1 LVDQALHLKK
11 IKCYSCKILNNKGP
25 VVMIKTLQNESVFY
39 GEDSLKTLTKIMEWE
54 SATNILLISGKKSFK
69 TSGLEAKLK
78 TLLNNKN
85 LTTVNDFEIN
95 PKYEEILLL
104 GDKLKNQEI
113 DLIIAAG
120 GGSVIDFAKCINLY
134 LSSWTSDGSDGI
146 IDRELIPNMLFPL
159 VAIPTTA
166 GTGSEA
172 THFAVV
178 YIKGIKI
185 SVAHESLAPKYAIID
200 PSLTYGSPPYVSACC
215 AFDALCQAIESFWS
229 IGSTP
234 ESQKYANEAII
245 LIKNNMVKAINLDCI
260 DSRNELSKG
269 AYLAGKAI
277 NISKH
282 QHPMLFHTQY
292 IYF

>member
-1 LVDQALHLKK
+1 
-11 IKCYSCKILNNKGP
+11 
-25 VVMIKTLQNESVFY
+25 MIKTLQNENVFY
-39 GEDSLKTLTKIMEWE
+39 GKDSLKTLTKIIECE
-54 SATNILLISGKKSFK
+54 SATNILLISGKQSFK

-78 TLLNNKN
+78 ILLNNKN
-85 LTTVNDFEIN
+85 LTFVNDFEIN
-95 PKYEEILLL
+95 PKYEEIVLI
-104 GDKLKNQEI
+104 GGKLKNQEI

-146 IDRELIPNMLFPL
+146 INRELLPIKLFPL

-178 YIKGIKI
+178 YIKGVKV
-185 SVAHESLAPKYAIID
+185 SVAHESLTPKYAIID

-234 ESQKYANEAII
+234 ESQKYAREAII
-245 LIKNNMVKAINLDCI
+245 LIKNSMLKATNLDCI
-260 DSRNELSKG
+260 ESRGKLSKG

-277 NISKH
+277 NISTTSAPH
-282 QHPMLFHTQY
+282 ALSY
-292 IYF
+292 